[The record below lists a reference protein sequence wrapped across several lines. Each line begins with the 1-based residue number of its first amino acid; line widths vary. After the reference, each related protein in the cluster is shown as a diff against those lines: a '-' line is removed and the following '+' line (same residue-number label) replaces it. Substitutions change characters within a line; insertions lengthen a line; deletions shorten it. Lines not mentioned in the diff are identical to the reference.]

1 MGVIRSI
8 ILRKDLSELI
18 RLGQWVASTAE
29 RLDLDETLA
38 FKVDL
43 CLAEAVTNV
52 IDYGFKDD
60 GEHEIVVFLESDG
73 PEVTV
78 LVEDDGKAFN
88 PLKAKPA
95 KIAGSLEDAS
105 IGGLG
110 IHLFKSYTKVLR
122 YERKGGKN
130 RLTMVFERGAA

>member
-8 ILRKDLSELI
+8 ILEKDLAELV
-18 RLGQWVASTAE
+18 RLGGWVAATAE
-29 RLDLDETLA
+29 RLGFDEALA

-60 GEHEIVVFLESDG
+60 GEHEIVVFLEADG
-73 PEVTV
+73 PEVSV
-78 LVEDDGKAFN
+78 LIEDDGRAFN
-88 PLKAKPA
+88 PLKARETQL
-95 KIAGSLEDAS
+95 GTSLEDVT

-110 IHLFKSYTKVLR
+110 IHLFKSYTKELR

-130 RLTMVFERGAA
+130 RLTMVFERGGD

>member
-8 ILRKDLSELI
+8 ILEKSHAELI
-18 RLGQWVASTAE
+18 RLGQWVAATAE

-73 PEVTV
+73 PEVSV
-78 LVEDDGKAFN
+78 LIEDDGRAFN
-88 PLKAKPA
+88 PLKAK
-95 KIAGSLEDAS
+95 DAD
-105 IGGLG
+105 LG
-110 IHLFKSYTKVLR
+110 IHLFKSYTKDLR

-130 RLTMVFERGAA
+130 RLTMVFERDAT

>member
-8 ILRKDLSELI
+8 ILAKDHSELI
-18 RLGQWVASTAE
+18 RLGEWVAATAD
-29 RLDLDETLA
+29 RLGLDESLA

-43 CLAEAVTNV
+43 CLVEAVTNV

-73 PEVTV
+73 PEVSV
-78 LVEDDGKAFN
+78 LVEDDGRAFN
-88 PLKAKPA
+88 PLKARDPKLA
-95 KIAGSLEDAS
+95 TSLDEVT

-110 IHLFKSYTKVLR
+110 IHLFKTYTQDLR

-130 RLTMVFERGAA
+130 RLTLIFERGVA

>member
-8 ILRKDLSELI
+8 ILEKSHAELI
-18 RLGQWVASTAE
+18 RLGQWVAATAE

-73 PEVTV
+73 PEVSV
-78 LVEDDGKAFN
+78 LIEDDGRAFN
-88 PLKAKPA
+88 PLKAKDA
-95 KIAGSLEDAS
+95 DLGRSLDDVP

-110 IHLFKSYTKVLR
+110 IHLFKSYTKDLR

-130 RLTMVFERGAA
+130 RLTMVFERDAT